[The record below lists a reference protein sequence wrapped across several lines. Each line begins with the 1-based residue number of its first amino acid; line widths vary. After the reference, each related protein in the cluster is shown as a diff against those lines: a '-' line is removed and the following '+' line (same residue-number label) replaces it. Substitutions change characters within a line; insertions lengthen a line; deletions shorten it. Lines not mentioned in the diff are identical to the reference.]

1 MTVLKL
7 TIGVPAVV
15 ASALL
20 WMVGL
25 ALLPPVVGLLA
36 FLVGVVLLVL
46 LAAGV
51 GERTGV
57 RVLAGARPAGPG
69 DEAAL
74 IPLVERLGAL
84 GVACDREVLV
94 RRSVGR
100 QTPPAQLLGRGA
112 VVVTPWLI
120 EASHRGWLTLDE
132 AVALVVHADA
142 HRQAEKPHAE
152 VAMLALTLP
161 YRAVGALGLGIVR
174 AFAWVPLM
182 RFAWV
187 LRGVVGAVAVAQQV
201 AAGRA
206 LLGILVGTIVAL
218 THLIPAASR
227 GKVARVEAAADAV
240 VVRLGLG
247 SVLTQMM
254 RRYRLPMTLDRWQLL
269 QVPAP
274 AGDVRQ
280 MLPRLE
286 LVRN

>member
-1 MTVLKL
+1 MSVLKL
-7 TIGVPAVV
+7 TIGVPAVL
-15 ASALL
+15 ASAVL

-25 ALLPPVVGLLA
+25 ALLPPVVALLA
-36 FLVGVVLLVL
+36 FLVGVVLLGL

-57 RVLAGARPAGPG
+57 RVLAGARPATPG

-74 IPLVERLGAL
+74 IPLVQRLGAL
-84 GVACDREVLV
+84 DVARDREVLV
-94 RRSVGR
+94 RRSVGP

-112 VVVTPWLI
+112 LVVTPWLI
-120 EASHRGWLTLDE
+120 EAQHRGWLTLDE

-142 HRQAEKPHAE
+142 RRHAE
-152 VAMLALTLP
+152 NPRAEAAMLALTLP

-182 RFAWV
+182 RFAWA
-187 LRGVVGAVAVAQQV
+187 LRGVVAAVAVAQQV
-201 AAGRA
+201 AVGRA

-227 GKVARVEAAADAV
+227 GKAARVEAAADAV

-247 SVLTQMM
+247 SVFALVM
-254 RRYRLPMTLDRWQLL
+254 RRYRLPMTLERWQLL
-269 QVPAP
+269 QVPPP
-274 AGDVRQ
+274 AGGLTQ

-286 LVRN
+286 LVHR